1 MTRWLY
7 RGLSWLV
14 NYLGAENIFLFVLL
28 LLAMG
33 SLVEGI
39 SATTRELNSPEL
51 LHLAQNGILLAA
63 VLALWRWRGW
73 MAGIA
78 FALGCGLAFI
88 QFSKLSDRFFA
99 WLLASSTVETMHIP
113 ALDFTT
119 PAATT
124 AYQRLLAGLGTIF
137 NRLGDWLS
145 TTLAGQASF
154 DPLMV
159 NLLWSLALW
168 GVAVWAGWLVMRHRR
183 PAPALLPAVGLL
195 AFLLAYT
202 KSPPNPLIA
211 LLAYAILMQVT
222 AQYLRR
228 LHLWTARK
236 WEVPEIRLELGF
248 AGIALAASLGVFALL
263 APSISVQEIEKS
275 LRELITG
282 EQEGESP
289 IARSL
294 GLQSRSGGIPGG
306 STLAGYRQGGLPN
319 THLIGGS
326 PELSRQVVMQ
336 VHVAG
341 FEPFNP
347 VSPLPPGIQPDTPP
361 RYYWRYATYDFYN
374 GRGWNTG
381 NTTEQIFPPNKP
393 ILLAA
398 AGEYPLYK
406 SISLDID
413 LAADRYGLLV
423 AAGQLL
429 AVNRETIVAWRST
442 GDMFAAQV
450 EAEQYTV
457 SSLVP
462 DFTADKLRAAGTD
475 YPDAIRQT
483 YLQLPD
489 ALPRRLR
496 DLALQLTAAE
506 PTPYDR
512 AVAIERFLRSYP
524 YTLDIPQPPT
534 GVDIAD
540 YFLFELQTGYCDYYA
555 TAMVVLSR
563 AAGLPA
569 RLAIGYTAGTY
580 DLLTARFTVTRLNAH
595 AWVEIYFTGL
605 GWIPFE
611 PTGGLPPIRREGEIP
626 PPVQTPPPAIPP
638 QSPAAPL
645 PEEMPTA
652 ALTPGFIIAAGVA
665 LLLIAGFVVWN
676 INRWRE
682 RRMLPDV
689 AIQRIYQRLY
699 RHSRA
704 LAVTVTPN
712 LTPLEFEERLLDRLS
727 RWSRR
732 QPRLQSS
739 LDAITRQVEALT
751 DLYIQSLYTPLP
763 LTEEDKITALKTWSD
778 LRPRLIRARFW
789 RWRNI

>member
-1 MTRWLY
+1 MTRWLV
-7 RGLSWLV
+7 RACLWWI
-14 NYLGAENIFLFVLL
+14 NYLGAENIFLFILL
-28 LLAMG
+28 LMAMG
-33 SLVEGI
+33 SLVDGI
-39 SATTRELNSPEL
+39 STTTRELSASEL
-51 LHLAQNGILLAA
+51 LHMAQNGILLAA
-63 VLALWRWRGW
+63 VLAFWRGRGW

-78 FALGCGLAFI
+78 CALGGMLVFI

-99 WLLASSTVETMHIP
+99 WLLASSTVETMQIP

-119 PAATT
+119 PAAAT
-124 AYQRLLAGLGTIF
+124 ACQRLLSGLGTIIH
-137 NRLGDWLS
+137 RLGEWLS
-145 TTLAGQASF
+145 TTLTGQAAF

-168 GVAVWAGWLVMRHRR
+168 AVAVWAGWLVMRRRR
-183 PAPALLPAVGLL
+183 PAPALLPAVALL

-211 LLAYAILMQVT
+211 LLALGILMQVT

-228 LHLWTARK
+228 LRIWTARK

-248 AGIALAASLGVFALL
+248 AGLALAASLGIFALL

-275 LRELITG
+275 IRELITG
-282 EQEGESP
+282 EEESESP

-294 GLQSRSGGIPGG
+294 GLQSRSGGVPGG

-361 RYYWRYATYDFYN
+361 RDYWRYATYDFYT

-381 NTTEQIFPPNKP
+381 STTEQTFPPAEP
-393 ILLAA
+393 ILDAA
-398 AGEYPLYK
+398 AAEYPFYK
-406 SISLDID
+406 PVSLDID

-429 AVNRETIVAWRST
+429 TVNREFTIAWRSP

-450 EAEQYTV
+450 EAEEYTV
-457 SSLVP
+457 SSLAP
-462 DFTADKLRAAGTD
+462 DFDIDELLASGSN
-475 YPDAIRQT
+475 YPEAIRQT

-489 ALPRRLR
+489 ALPQRLR
-496 DLALQLTAAE
+496 ELALQLTAAE

-580 DLLTARFTVTRLNAH
+580 DLITARFTVTRMNAH
-595 AWVEIYFTGL
+595 AWAEIYFPGL

-611 PTGGLPPIRREGEIP
+611 PTGGLPPIDRQGEVP

-638 QSPAAPL
+638 QSPAEPL
-645 PEEMPTA
+645 PEEMSIA
-652 ALTPGFIIAAGVA
+652 GLTVGFLVAVAVVA
-665 LLLIAGFVVWN
+665 LLIVGFGVWN
-676 INRWRE
+676 VNRWRE

-689 AIQRIYQRLY
+689 AIRRIYQHLY

-704 LAVTVTPN
+704 LAVLVTPN
-712 LTPLEFEERLLDRLS
+712 LTPLEFEERLLERLA
-727 RWSRR
+727 RWGSGH
-732 QPRLQSS
+732 PRLQNR
-739 LDAITRQVEALT
+739 LDAITRQVQALT

-763 LTEEDKITALKTWSD
+763 LTEADKFTALKTWGD
-778 LRPRLIRARFW
+778 LRPRLFQARFW
-789 RWRNI
+789 RWR